1 MGRKVFLYDMMIMVS
16 SIPEMIDMIKHTPL
30 IKFRTVLRTNTGAGM
45 QADVVYATGADT
57 VMEAA

>member
-1 MGRKVFLYDMMIMVS
+1 MMIMVS